1 MKSFARADLSDFLT
15 GFSDSKKILLESKS
29 IYICPT

>member
-15 GFSDSKKILLESKS
+15 CFSGSKKILLESKS

>member
-15 GFSDSKKILLESKS
+15 GFSDSKKILLESKTV
-29 IYICPT
+29 YICST